1 MRMLYAGSIYEIDG
15 PAQFKEGHRITVK
28 FTAQM
33 HEGRFVAVE
42 VEHEY
47 YPRPPMR
54 LERVEICA
62 GSFPNNNLFQPAPP
76 VPRPTLWQRIKQAVR
91 KVVGR

>member
-1 MRMLYAGSIYEIDG
+1 
-15 PAQFKEGHRITVK
+15 
-28 FTAQM
+28 
-33 HEGRFVAVE
+33 
-42 VEHEY
+42 
-47 YPRPPMR
+47 

-76 VPRPTLWQRIKQAVR
+76 VPRPTIWQRIKQAVR